1 MVVTGPWFHCLIVS
15 AGTLRS
21 AADMGYT
28 VGDCDQAVLT
38 LNCGVMKQTEAVS
51 SSDVAAL
58 TPDTWFFLV
67 EDEDD

>member
-1 MVVTGPWFHCLIVS
+1 MVVTGPWFHCLMVS

-38 LNCGVMKQTEAVS
+38 LYIGVMKQTEAVS
-51 SSDVAAL
+51 SSDAAAL
-58 TPDTWFFLV
+58 TPETWFFFV
-67 EDEDD
+67 EDD